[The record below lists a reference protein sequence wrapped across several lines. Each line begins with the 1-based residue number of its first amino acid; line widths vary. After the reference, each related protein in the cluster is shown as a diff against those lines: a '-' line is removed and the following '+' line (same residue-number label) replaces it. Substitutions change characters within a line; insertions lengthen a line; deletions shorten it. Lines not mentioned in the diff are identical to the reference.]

1 METRIVVADFS
12 KNSNIEFYNEIMS
25 KVSDLDIGLVVLNAG
40 VLNSGYFSKAEA
52 NDLQQLLDVNVY

>member
-52 NDLQQLLDVNVY
+52 DKLQQLLDVNVY